1 MKKSVVLTAVALL
14 ALVLA
19 LPAAHG
25 LLQPQGGG
33 SLYARLGGFDG
44 ISALVDDFAPRL
56 ATDPGMARLFG
67 GHGRDSQLRQRQL
80 AILYICEKAGG
91 PCTYIGRPMK
101 STHTGLGI
109 TESDWETS
117 MKHLAVSL
125 DKLKITGKEREE
137 LMGLVDALK
146 KDIVEA
152 SPSSSAK

>member
-1 MKKSVVLTAVALL
+1 
-14 ALVLA
+14 
-19 LPAAHG
+19 
-25 LLQPQGGG
+25 
-33 SLYARLGGFDG
+33 
-44 ISALVDDFAPRL
+44 
-56 ATDPGMARLFG
+56 
-67 GHGRDSQLRQRQL
+67 
-80 AILYICEKAGG
+80 
-91 PCTYIGRPMK
+91 MK